1 MQSITDI
8 VLLDFS
14 LMHGIIIVPLLMLL
28 PDRKKNATLLNVYF
42 ILQYHFFFHKEV
54 YFFECLYFS
63 EYDIQMS
70 LYDFLVEKG
79 DIN

>member
-1 MQSITDI
+1 
-8 VLLDFS
+8 
-14 LMHGIIIVPLLMLL
+14 MLL